1 MGENMAFLQVSDLQK
16 KMDVT
21 LFPDTYRQYS
31 VKIKEKGYYYLKG
44 KVQSRDGRLQMVLME
59 AEEATNQRFW
69 IQLFDHQEDRAVLD
83 ILKAYPGPLSCR
95 YSLWRGEKT
104 IQLKGVS
111 VQKNEELEN
120 DLASIAM
127 KTIYR

>member
-1 MGENMAFLQVSDLQK
+1 
-16 KMDVT
+16 
-21 LFPDTYRQYS
+21 
-31 VKIKEKGYYYLKG
+31 
-44 KVQSRDGRLQMVLME
+44 MVLME

-83 ILKAYPGPLSCR
+83 ILKAYPGPYPVVIR
-95 YSLWRGEKT
+95 YEEEKKT

-111 VQKNEELEN
+111 VQKNEKLEN
-120 DLASIAM
+120 ELSSIAM

>member
-1 MGENMAFLQVSDLQK
+1 MAFLQVSDLQK

-21 LFPDTYRQYS
+21 LFPETYRQYS
-31 VKIKEKGYYYLKG
+31 SKIREKGYYYLKG
-44 KVQSRDGRLQMVLME
+44 KIQSRDGRLQMILLE

-83 ILKAYPGPLSCR
+83 ILKAYPGPYPVVIR
-95 YSLWRGEKT
+95 YEEEKKT

-111 VQKNEELEN
+111 VQKNEKLEN

>member
-1 MGENMAFLQVSDLQK
+1 M
-16 KMDVT
+16 
-21 LFPDTYRQYS
+21 
-31 VKIKEKGYYYLKG
+31 
-44 KVQSRDGRLQMVLME
+44 QSRDGRLQMVLME

-83 ILKAYPGPLSCR
+83 ILKAYPGPYPVVIR
-95 YSLWRGEKT
+95 YEEEKKT

-111 VQKNEELEN
+111 VQKNEKLEN
-120 DLASIAM
+120 ELSSIAM